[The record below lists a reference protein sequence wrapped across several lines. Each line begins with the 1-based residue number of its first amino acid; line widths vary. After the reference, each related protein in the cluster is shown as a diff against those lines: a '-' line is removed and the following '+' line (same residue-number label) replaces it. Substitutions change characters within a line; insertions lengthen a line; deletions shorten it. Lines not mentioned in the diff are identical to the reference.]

1 MAGARTRGHAGL
13 RGGAIVVSAD
23 QPGQLGEIAE
33 VLRASADELAWRQIA
48 VCRTFASY
56 DHVSDEDLYRSCWR
70 NVFRVVETLHGR
82 NILPADIS
90 EDEGKSSRRRA
101 VQGVPSEDVVACYWA
116 VLAVLRDEFI
126 ARAGAAGIPPE
137 IILAG
142 TRRLWDMTDRLSVV
156 LMQARQEIDID
167 IARRDERQKL
177 ALLQRILN
185 GNLLP
190 SEVSHAGSAYGLEP
204 GSEHWVF
211 RARHPAGTT
220 QSLTRHIELT
230 CGGPHFPPLVGPI
243 DGDLAGITCKRPT
256 VNDDLTVL
264 ATVGP
269 FPLTMLGQAFAECT
283 RLLNVAAR
291 YGKRGLVDR
300 ESLSVRIAV
309 IEESEIGAALFH
321 RYVATVLDTG
331 PMADPVLESVQAYLA
346 HHRRVQAAA
355 DALRIHG
362 NTLRYRL
369 DKYTSL
375 TGADLTNTEVIIE
388 VWWALE
394 YWQVRRDQIGQAG
407 RPDRDPGP

>member
-1 MAGARTRGHAGL
+1 M
-13 RGGAIVVSAD
+13 SAD
-23 QPGQLGEIAE
+23 QLERLGETAE
-33 VLRASADELAWRQIA
+33 ELRASVDELAWRQIA
-48 VCRTFASY
+48 VCRKFPSY
-56 DHVSDEDLYRSCWR
+56 DKVPDEDLLRSCRR
-70 NVFRVVETLHGR
+70 NVLRVVETLHGR
-82 NILPADIS
+82 DILPADIS

-101 VQGVPSEDVVACYWA
+101 VQGVPAEDVVACYWA

-126 ARAGAAGIPPE
+126 ARARAAGIPSE
-137 IILAG
+137 IVLAG

-156 LMQARQEIDID
+156 LMQARHEIDID
-167 IARRDERQKL
+167 LARRDERQKL

-190 SEVSHAGSAYGLEP
+190 SEVSQLGSAYGLEP
-204 GSEHWVF
+204 DSEHWVF
-211 RARHPAGTT
+211 RARHPEGTT
-220 QSLTRHIELT
+220 QSLSRHIELT
-230 CGGPHFPPLVGPI
+230 CAGQYFPPLVGPI
-243 DGDLAGITCKRPT
+243 DGDLAGITCKRPS
-256 VNDDLTVL
+256 VNDDVTVL

-269 FPLTMLGQAFAECT
+269 FPVTMLGQAFAECT

-321 RYVATVLDTG
+321 RYVATVLDSGT
-331 PMADPVLESVQAYLA
+331 MADRILESVQLYLA
-346 HHRRVQAAA
+346 KNRQIQAAA
-355 DALRIHG
+355 EALLIHG

-394 YWQVRRDQIGQAG
+394 YWRVRRDRISQAG
-407 RPDRDPGP
+407 QPGPDSGP